1 MKLFKMIFVFSF
13 ILIFF
18 TSICGQIHQI
28 KRNEYLKYAT
38 EAAEDYWNTYE
49 KDVKNWVNRIDLKY
63 VFGYSPPGNFIYL
76 AYVNAH
82 LFNITGDT
90 KYVQRAKK
98 CLLEIGD
105 FRKFYPKDFWRD
117 KPGYESGVPAVGNF
131 FTTPMYIKA
140 YRLLKDSKHLSQKDK
155 DIIAENIAE
164 SCDHNIRSM
173 EWGAMNRGVL
183 RAEVFHLAAITLPNH
198 PHAKTWKMIS
208 ESITKDCWGKWEIED
223 ASHYNGIHLYS
234 LFSLI
239 EFLDEE
245 AFFDHAV
252 TRYTMQ
258 FFAHLLAP
266 YGMIPDFGDAHFNSS
281 WRRFVAVFEKAAT
294 MYNNPELKYAASRIV
309 NNLWDMT
316 AERKSMWSAV
326 IATDCYRW
334 ATDDIVPKAPPGK
347 SELVLDDVVGKK
359 IVFRNGYNPN
369 DTYML
374 VNYKDEGVAGFMSR
388 EYLRK
393 TIPVEEEKMTHGHSD
408 ENDISLL
415 MVDGSILLHDGGYR
429 DYMPSGVFGAYRSDY
444 FHNRVV
450 VRKDKIFKGQIKGEN
465 RYSTKNKEAIAG
477 QSVYDFVRNSGAYRE
492 VRTELI
498 DFLNTKN
505 FDYSRSRIIDD
516 KRHYH
521 YDRIINWIKP
531 LNIFVVFD
539 VVKFLEDDYYT
550 SVNFWHTRKIIS
562 HGENYFDTQY
572 DSLRTLALPTNKS
585 LLFYFPEGE
594 KDGRMIGFDKEN
606 RYYQTEF
613 AIHQTISGWH
623 FAGDIATFTTVLIP
637 HNSGSDLN
645 GLMNKIE
652 LVQTD
657 SYPKATG
664 VKITDNGITYYICSK
679 LDRMLD
685 IHYNDTRPQ
694 YDYAHGKVRYD
705 DFETDAMQLFAIL
718 ETNAIEYT
726 SVYCVKL
733 LYNGKTLFEKLPM
746 GFGLQFDGGLDRN
759 GIGKVRYW
767 QDRVVLD

>member
-1 MKLFKMIFVFSF
+1 MFS
-13 ILIFF
+13 
-18 TSICGQIHQI
+18 QIHQI
-28 KRNEYLKYAT
+28 KRDDYLKYAT
-38 EAAEDYWNTYE
+38 EAAENYWNTYNE
-49 KDVKNWVNRIDLKY
+49 DVKKWVDRIDLKY
-63 VFGYSPPGNFIYL
+63 VFGYNPPANFIYQ

-82 LFNITGDT
+82 LFKITGET
-90 KYVQRAKK
+90 KYTQRARK
-98 CLLEIGD
+98 CLVEIGD
-105 FRKFYPKDFWRD
+105 FRKHYPKDFWRD

-140 YRLLKDSKHLSQKDK
+140 FRMLKDTKHLSQKDK
-155 DIIAENIAE
+155 DIITENIAE
-164 SCDHNIRSM
+164 SCDHNTRYM

-183 RAEVFHLAAITLPNH
+183 RAEVFHLAAITIPDH

-208 ESITKDCWGKWEIED
+208 ESITKDCWGTWEIED

-234 LFSLI
+234 LFSLVD
-239 EFLDEE
+239 FMDEDS
-245 AFFDHAV
+245 FFNHAV
-252 TRYTMQ
+252 TRYTIQ
-258 FFAHLLAP
+258 FYAHLFAP
-266 YGMIPDFGDAHFNSS
+266 YGMVPDFGDAHFNSS
-281 WRRFVAVFEKAAT
+281 WRRYVAIFEKAAT
-294 MYNNPELKYAASRIV
+294 MYNDPELKYAANRIV
-309 NNLWDMT
+309 NNLWDMD

-334 ATDDIVPKAPPGK
+334 ANDDIVPKEPPGK

-359 IVFRNGYNPN
+359 IVFRSGYKPK

-374 VNYKDEGVAGFMSR
+374 VNYKDEGIAGFMSR
-388 EYLRK
+388 DYLRK

-429 DYMPSGVFGAYRSDY
+429 DYMPSGVFGAYRADY

-450 VRKDKIFKGQIKGEN
+450 VRKDKIFKGQKKGQN
-465 RYSTKNKEAIAG
+465 RYATRDQGAVAG
-477 QSVYDFVRNSGAYRE
+477 QNVYDFVRNSGAYRE

-498 DFLNTKN
+498 DFLTTEN

-516 KRHYH
+516 KRHFQ
-521 YDRIINWIKP
+521 YDRIVNWIKP

-562 HGENYFDTQY
+562 HGKNYFDTQY
-572 DSLRTLALPTNKS
+572 DSLRNLSFPTNQS
-585 LLFYFPEGE
+585 LLLYFPEGE
-594 KDGRMIGFDKEN
+594 KDGRMIGFDKED

-623 FAGDIATFTTVLIP
+623 YAGDVATFTTVLIP
-637 HNSGSDLN
+637 HKSGSDIN

-652 LVQTD
+652 LVQTG

-664 VKITDNGITYYICSK
+664 IKIVDNGKTYYICSK

-685 IHYNDTRPQ
+685 IHYKDTRPQ
-694 YDYAHGKVRYD
+694 YDYAHGRVQYD
-705 DFETDAMQLFAIL
+705 DFETDAQQLFAIVDS
-718 ETNAIEYT
+718 NAIEYT
-726 SVYCVKL
+726 SVFSVKL
-733 LYNGKTLFEKLPM
+733 LYKGKVLFEQLPIP
-746 GFGLQFDGGLDRN
+746 FGLQFDGGPDRN
-759 GIGKVRYW
+759 GNGKVRYW
-767 QDRVVLD
+767 QDRVVLH